1 MSDYSLEYIK
11 ELCDKHNFK
20 LIKVGKGKIKVF
32 HKELKKY
39 FRFSLTD
46 FILNKGLMIN
56 ENTEEWNKKIKE
68 KCDKVGCRL
77 LLTEGLEHVVVIHDA
92 TNVKY
97 KVQTKNIMA
106 ENFKPYV

>member
-20 LIKVGKGKIKVF
+20 LIKVEKGKIKVF

-56 ENTEEWNKKIKE
+56 EITEEWNKKIKE